1 MFLSIRKTI
10 WILLAQFLVLSWAKP
25 AAGWAATTARPAG
38 MAVSG
43 HVYNKANQPLAGVV
57 ITIQGGAAMQGGASV
72 TATNAEGAFYLT
84 YAGGEAPALVFKF
97 AGYQTQTLRVRAKIP
112 VSIRLYEVG
121 TPMLPQ
127 DEGVEMVVESV
138 ETPDVL
144 AAYPGGAPAY
154 QAYMNQNMR
163 YPEAAKAKGTEGL
176 VMVSFTVDEQGRIL
190 SPEVVKGI
198 EGLNEEALRLVSHMP
213 WWAPARRNGKPMRSS
228 SYLRIRFVFHQ
239 E

>member
-1 MFLSIRKTI
+1 MFLFIRKATQL
-10 WILLAQFLVLSWAKP
+10 LLAQLLVLSWAGP
-25 AAGWAATTARPAG
+25 AAGWAAVAARPAG

-43 HVYNKANQPLAGVV
+43 HVYNKANKPLAGVV
-57 ITIQGGAAMQGGASV
+57 ITLQGGAAIQGGASV
-72 TATNAEGAFYLT
+72 TATNAEGAFYLS
-84 YAGGEAPALVFKF
+84 YAGAEAPVLVFKY

-112 VSIRLYEVG
+112 VSIMLYEVG

-127 DEGVEMVVESV
+127 AEGIEMVVESV
-138 ETPDVL
+138 ETPDVV

-154 QAYMNQNMR
+154 QAYMNQNMH
-163 YPEAAKAKGTEGL
+163 YPEAAKAKAIAGL
-176 VMVSFTVDEQGRIL
+176 VTVSFTIDEQGRIL
-190 SPEVVKGI
+190 SPEVVQGV

-228 SYLRIRFVFHQ
+228 SYLRIRFVFHP